1 MKVIN
6 VYSPVELRNI
16 RKEEGLTQYHLALIM
31 GLSGKSKRLIS
42 AYERGNREA
51 IPTWRAWELLN
62 LFIDSDKKDKK
73 HFVENHKVENH
84 KVEL

>member
-51 IPTWRAWELLN
+51 IPTWRAWQLLN
-62 LFIDSDKKDKK
+62 QYIDCDKKDKK
-73 HFVENHKVENH
+73 YFVENHKVE
-84 KVEL
+84 L

>member
-73 HFVENHKVENH
+73 HFVENHKVE
-84 KVEL
+84 L

>member
-6 VYSPVELRNI
+6 IYSPVELRNI

-42 AYERGNREA
+42 AYERGNRDA

-62 LFIDSDKKDKK
+62 QYIDCDKVGKRNFGKNK
-73 HFVENHKVENH
+73 EEIV
-84 KVEL
+84 